1 MINGGNAF
9 TAGLN
14 PEKDAIYAENIDP
27 KTNPYVGQLV
37 NVIVSRTEDKD
48 NALYQ
53 KIVKAYQTDAVA
65 KTLQEAYQGAYTPA
79 W

>member
-1 MINGGNAF
+1 M
-9 TAGLN
+9 
-14 PEKDAIYAENIDP
+14 
-27 KTNPYVGQLV
+27 
-37 NVIVSRTEDKD
+37 IVSRTEDKD

-79 W
+79 C

>member
-1 MINGGNAF
+1 M
-9 TAGLN
+9 
-14 PEKDAIYAENIDP
+14 
-27 KTNPYVGQLV
+27 
-37 NVIVSRTEDKD
+37 IVSRTEDKD

-65 KTLQEAYQGAYTPA
+65 NTLQEAYQGAYTPA